1 MNIKQEFMTEISPAH
16 LRPWP
21 RKNMVFYLDGLGHVS
36 PIEKAMLLLL
46 ITNEN
51 IQTKMKAFM
60 LFHRIHIC

>member
-1 MNIKQEFMTEISPAH
+1 
-16 LRPWP
+16 
-21 RKNMVFYLDGLGHVS
+21 MVFYLDGLGHVS